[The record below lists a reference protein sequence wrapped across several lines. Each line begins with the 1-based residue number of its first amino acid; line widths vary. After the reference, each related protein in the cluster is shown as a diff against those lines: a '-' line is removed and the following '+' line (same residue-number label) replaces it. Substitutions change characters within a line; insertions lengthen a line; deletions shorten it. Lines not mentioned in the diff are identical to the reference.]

1 MTTPT
6 QTRNDK
12 TGTVTVGDFAQT
24 VGIPAERLLE
34 QLAAAGITGK
44 RADDVISD
52 EEKAQLLRHKKQE
65 QQGGAPNRITLKRK
79 STSEVR
85 VPGGASRGKTVTV
98 EVRKKRT
105 YVKRADVDDQERQ
118 REAEEAAAREAEL
131 AREREEEEARR
142 RAAEEEQARAK
153 AAEEEQARRRAAEE
167 EQARAKAA
175 EEEQARRQAASA
187 APSAP
192 APTARRV
199 TPPTA
204 EDRAKARRSNR
215 GGREATDDRRGAK
228 TKYGRKELHLE
239 KGAAARTR
247 KKSSRRPGRVE
258 RGDANPHA
266 FERPTQPV
274 VREVP
279 IPETITVGEL
289 AQRMAVKATEV
300 IKVMMNMGA
309 MATINQ
315 TIDQETAA
323 IVVDEIGHKPKLLDA
338 DELETELADAAASA
352 PEDAA
357 AEARA
362 PVVTVMGHVDHGK
375 TTLLDTI
382 RSTQVAAREAGG
394 ITQHIGAYRVTAPS
408 GQPITFLD
416 TPGHAAFTA
425 MRARGAK
432 MTDIVILVVA
442 ADDSVMP
449 QTVEAIQH
457 ARAAGVPLIV
467 AVNKIDRPEAD
478 LDRVRND
485 LAQHEVIPEE
495 WGGDAIFIPVSAKT
509 GEGVEQLLEAILLQA
524 EVLELSAVADG
535 PARGAVVEA
544 SVEKGRGPVATLLV
558 QNGTLRQGDIVLC
571 GQEYGRV
578 RAMFDENGE
587 AVTAAGPSMPVL
599 VLGLSGAPQAGDEMV
614 VVADE
619 RKAREVASH
628 RHGKTRDVRLA
639 RQQATKL
646 EDVFNRMGEGVEQQQ
661 LNLIIKADTQGS
673 AEALQQ
679 ALSDVSNA
687 EVQVRVLGQGAGG
700 ITESDI
706 NLAVASQAIIIG
718 FNVRADGSARRLA
731 SEQDVDLRYY
741 SVIYE
746 AIDEIRNAVSGM
758 MAPRVREEMVGL
770 AEVRDVFHSSK
781 MGAVAGCLVVDG
793 SVRRSSPIRVLRDNV
808 VIYEGE
814 LESLRRFKDDVQEV
828 RAGTECGIA
837 VRNYNDVR
845 PGDQIEVF
853 ERIVEAAEA

>member
-1 MTTPT
+1 M
-6 QTRNDK
+6 
-12 TGTVTVGDFAQT
+12 
-24 VGIPAERLLE
+24 
-34 QLAAAGITGK
+34 
-44 RADDVISD
+44 
-52 EEKAQLLRHKKQE
+52 
-65 QQGGAPNRITLKRK
+65 
-79 STSEVR
+79 
-85 VPGGASRGKTVTV
+85 
-98 EVRKKRT
+98 
-105 YVKRADVDDQERQ
+105 
-118 REAEEAAAREAEL
+118 
-131 AREREEEEARR
+131 
-142 RAAEEEQARAK
+142 
-153 AAEEEQARRRAAEE
+153 
-167 EQARAKAA
+167 
-175 EEEQARRQAASA
+175 
-187 APSAP
+187 
-192 APTARRV
+192 
-199 TPPTA
+199 
-204 EDRAKARRSNR
+204 
-215 GGREATDDRRGAK
+215 
-228 TKYGRKELHLE
+228 
-239 KGAAARTR
+239 
-247 KKSSRRPGRVE
+247 
-258 RGDANPHA
+258 
-266 FERPTQPV
+266 
-274 VREVP
+274 P

>member
-1 MTTPT
+1 
-6 QTRNDK
+6 
-12 TGTVTVGDFAQT
+12 
-24 VGIPAERLLE
+24 
-34 QLAAAGITGK
+34 
-44 RADDVISD
+44 
-52 EEKAQLLRHKKQE
+52 
-65 QQGGAPNRITLKRK
+65 
-79 STSEVR
+79 
-85 VPGGASRGKTVTV
+85 
-98 EVRKKRT
+98 
-105 YVKRADVDDQERQ
+105 
-118 REAEEAAAREAEL
+118 
-131 AREREEEEARR
+131 
-142 RAAEEEQARAK
+142 
-153 AAEEEQARRRAAEE
+153 
-167 EQARAKAA
+167 
-175 EEEQARRQAASA
+175 RRQAASA

>member
-12 TGTVTVGDFAQT
+12 TSTVTVGDFAQT
-24 VGIPAERLLE
+24 VGVSAERLLE

-44 RADDVISD
+44 GENDVISD

-85 VPGGASRGKTVTV
+85 VPGGANRGKTVTV

-105 YVKRADVDDQERQ
+105 YVKRADGDDQERQ
-118 REAEEAAAREAEL
+118 REAEEAAAREAEA
-131 AREREEEEARR
+131 ARQREEEEARR
-142 RAAEEEQARAK
+142 KAAEAEEAKRK
-153 AAEEEQARRRAAEE
+153 AAEEEEAKRQAAEAEEARRRAEE
-167 EQARAKAA
+167 AQTQRKAA
-175 EEEQARRQAASA
+175 PA
-187 APSAP
+187 APREAVPAP

-204 EDRAKARRSNR
+204 EDRAKARRSGR
-215 GGREATDDRRGAK
+215 GGAK

-258 RGDANPHA
+258 RNDANPHGFA
-266 FERPTQPV
+266 RPTQPV

-315 TIDQETAA
+315 TIDQDTAA
-323 IVVDEIGHKPKLLDA
+323 IVVEEIGHTPKLLAA
-338 DELETELADAAASA
+338 DEIETELADAAASA
-352 PEDAA
+352 PQGAA
-357 AEARA
+357 AEPRA

-394 ITQHIGAYRVTAPS
+394 ITQHIGAYRVAAPS

-416 TPGHAAFTA
+416 TPGHAAFTS

-495 WGGDAIFIPVSAKT
+495 WGGEAIFIPLSAKT
-509 GEGVEQLLEAILLQA
+509 GEGVEQLLEAVLLQA
-524 EVLELSAVADG
+524 EVLELSAVVDG

-558 QNGTLRQGDIVLC
+558 QNGTLRRGDFVLC

-587 AVTAAGPSMPVL
+587 AVATAGPGMPVL
-599 VLGLSGAPQAGDEMV
+599 VLGLSGAPRAGDEMV

-639 RQQATKL
+639 RQQAAKL

-679 ALSDVSNA
+679 ALSEVSNA

-793 SVRRSSPIRVLRDNV
+793 SVRRSTPIRVLRDNV
-808 VIYEGE
+808 VVYEGE

-853 ERIVEAAEA
+853 QRIVEAAEA

>member
-1 MTTPT
+1 M
-6 QTRNDK
+6 
-12 TGTVTVGDFAQT
+12 TVGDFAQT